1 MTENRPTAPTII
13 KSIMRKDLTSYARN
27 KLYLFLTV
35 LSLALFAV
43 IFWVIPDTVD
53 EKITLAIAPPLQ
65 QVAEESMVEL
75 LSMGISP
82 EQLEQLSEL
91 DLSETEEEGI
101 EIVELE
107 SAEELKGVVSGV
119 LKAYRVDDGTVVI
132 HDPSL
137 GRTIPDNAEI
147 VTLNIGITFPENFI
161 ARIATGR
168 ESEVIIYSEASVPAE
183 LQGAMQ
189 SFVRELAYQ
198 FAGRDLPVT
207 LPEEETII
215 LGVDRMGEQISMQQR
230 MRPIMA
236 LVILMM
242 ETLAMASLISTEI
255 LQRTVTALRV
265 TPMKISHFLTAK
277 TIFGT
282 LLALGQGLL
291 ILALTGS
298 FTSENWLL
306 LTVTML
312 MGAMLFTGVAMI
324 IGSAGKDFMNQLM
337 YAIIYT
343 VPLMIPAIAVLF
355 PGSAAVWV
363 KLIPSYPV
371 VDLLVGV
378 TMYDVGW
385 SESGEALLFSA
396 AWVAVLY
403 ILGLIVLKRKVETL

>member
-1 MTENRPTAPTII
+1 MTENRPSAPTII
-13 KSIMRKDLTSYARN
+13 KSIMRKDLISYARN

-35 LSLALFAV
+35 LSLVLFAV
-43 IFWVIPDTVD
+43 IFWLIPDTVD
-53 EKITLAIAPPLQ
+53 EKITLAIAPPLE
-65 QVAEESMVEL
+65 QVVEESMAEL
-75 LSMGISP
+75 LRMGVPP
-82 EQLEQLSEL
+82 EQLAQLSEM
-91 DLSETEEEGI
+91 DLSETEDEGI
-101 EIVELE
+101 RLIELE
-107 SAEELKGVVSGV
+107 SAEELSRVVAGE
-119 LKAYRVDDGTVVI
+119 LKAYRVDDGTVII

-137 GRTIPDNAEI
+137 GRAIPERGEI
-147 VTLNIGITFPENFI
+147 ISLNIGIAFPESFI
-161 ARIATGR
+161 ARVATGR
-168 ESEVIIYSEASVPAE
+168 DSKVTIYSDAAVPTE

-198 FAGRDLPVT
+198 FAGRELPVT

-215 LGVDRMGEQISMQQR
+215 LGTDRMGEQISMQQR

-291 ILALTGS
+291 ILVLIGT
-298 FTSENWLL
+298 FTAGNWLL

-312 MGAMLFTGVAMI
+312 LGALLFTGAAMI
-324 IGSAGKDFMNQLM
+324 IGSAGKDFMGQLM
-337 YAIIYT
+337 HAMLYII
-343 VPLMIPAIAVLF
+343 PLMIPAFAVLF
-355 PGSAAVWV
+355 PGSAAIWV

-378 TMYDVGW
+378 TMYNVGW
-385 SESGEALLFSA
+385 SESWPALLYSA
-396 AWVAVLY
+396 AWVTVFY
-403 ILGLIVLKRKVETL
+403 ILGLLVLKRKVETL